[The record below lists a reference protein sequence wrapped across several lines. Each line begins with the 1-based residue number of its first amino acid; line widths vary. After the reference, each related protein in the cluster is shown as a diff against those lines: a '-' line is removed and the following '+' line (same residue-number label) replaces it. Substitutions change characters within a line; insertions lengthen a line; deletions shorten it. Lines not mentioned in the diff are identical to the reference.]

1 MHRRNSLLSR
11 HRPHAVFAITC
22 MAVIFGLPGQP
33 ATAQTMAQ
41 QHQSFSLK
49 EAFDSAWSR
58 QPEARSLSARE
69 EAGTARREAASSLTA
84 EPVALEILSKTDRLN
99 RNQGS
104 REYEVGIAL
113 PLWLPGERSR
123 SIALAEAEIQTLSA
137 KVAAARLRTAAS
149 VREAYWSWQRAI
161 IELALAR
168 DRLDSARALATD
180 VARRVH
186 AGDLSRADQHQA
198 DGNLAAAESA
208 FAESQALLAAT
219 QQQMRQITGIPLQPN
234 PDAIVADASQRAET
248 LPRIKTPAG
257 SPENTHPDI
266 ADPAAQAEAARRA
279 ADLARVQTR
288 ANPELTLS
296 TSRERGDFAD
306 RYQQTITVGLR
317 IPFGSGARHRSK
329 NAQAL
334 AEALEADTQLLLAE
348 ERVAAESEAAR
359 QRVESARLVA
369 DAANKRA
376 RLARETRGFF
386 EKSFRAGETDLPT
399 RLRIELEAIEAE
411 RQAQRTQID
420 YAASISALRQAMGLL
435 PE

>member
-1 MHRRNSLLSR
+1 MYRKNSLLSWR
-11 HRPHAVFAITC
+11 SPYAAFAITC
-22 MAVIFGLPGQP
+22 VAAIFSLFGQSV
-33 ATAQTMAQ
+33 AAQTMERR
-41 QHQSFSLK
+41 HDPFSIK

-69 EAGTARREAASSLTA
+69 EASTARREAASSLTA
-84 EPVALEILSKTDRLN
+84 EPVALELLGKTDRLN
-99 RNQGS
+99 RNQGG
-104 REYEVGIAL
+104 REYEVGVAL

-123 SIALAEAEIQTLSA
+123 TIALAEAETQTLSA
-137 KVAAARLRTAAS
+137 KVAAAKLRTAAS
-149 VREAYWSWQRAI
+149 IRETYWSWQRALV
-161 IELALAR
+161 EHALAR
-168 DRLDSARALATD
+168 DRLASARGIATD
-180 VARRVH
+180 VAKRVR
-186 AGDLSRADQHQA
+186 AGDLARADQHQA

-208 FAESQALLAAT
+208 FAESQALLTAT
-219 QQQMRQITGIPLQPN
+219 QQQMRQITGIALQP
-234 PDAIVADASQRAET
+234 DTGTIVADASQRAET
-248 LPRIKTPAG
+248 LPRIKAQAANFEG
-257 SPENTHPDI
+257 SHPQI

-296 TSRERGDFAD
+296 TTRERGDFAD
-306 RYQQTITVGLR
+306 QYQQSITVGLR
-317 IPFGSGARHRSK
+317 IPFGSSARHRSK

-334 AEALEADTQLLLAE
+334 AEALEAETQLSLAQ
-348 ERVAAESEAAR
+348 ERVAAEFEAAR
-359 QRVESARLVA
+359 QRVESVRLMA

-399 RLRIELEAIEAE
+399 RLRIELESIEAE